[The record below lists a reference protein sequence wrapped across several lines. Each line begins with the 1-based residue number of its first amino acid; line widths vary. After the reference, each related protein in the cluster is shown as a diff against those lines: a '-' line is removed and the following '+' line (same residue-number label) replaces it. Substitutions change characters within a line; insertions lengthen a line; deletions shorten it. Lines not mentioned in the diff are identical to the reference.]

1 MITAL
6 AWASASARLTGLLMV
21 HPLWRASFPRGVGLV
36 VAAAFAISLIGAA
49 IPLEVLFVDSAGILE
64 LPTKT
69 PSLSTASLAATLGVE
84 FALGTILG
92 AWVSL
97 PFLGVVGGVRWAGSA
112 AGSRGVLRRPWVR
125 LHLLL
130 TGWLFV
136 ATAPA
141 TTGIEGLL
149 RLSGLRAAGGLQAHE
164 LLALLGDTEGL
175 LDALKVHAEAS
186 LLLAVTVCAPAIV
199 AGAVVNAIA
208 DLGAVGQP
216 RFGADIEP
224 VRRSVAM
231 VVMVVAWTASWGLA
245 SEERAWTLAPGV
257 ERLDGPE

>member
-1 MITAL
+1 M
-6 AWASASARLTGLLMV
+6 
-21 HPLWRASFPRGVGLV
+21 
-36 VAAAFAISLIGAA
+36 
-49 IPLEVLFVDSAGILE
+49 
-64 LPTKT
+64 
-69 PSLSTASLAATLGVE
+69 
-84 FALGTILG
+84 
-92 AWVSL
+92 
-97 PFLGVVGGVRWAGSA
+97 
-112 AGSRGVLRRPWVR
+112 
-125 LHLLL
+125 
-130 TGWLFV
+130 
-136 ATAPA
+136 
-141 TTGIEGLL
+141 
-149 RLSGLRAAGGLQAHE
+149 RAAGGLQAHE

-224 VRRSVAM
+224 ARRSVAM